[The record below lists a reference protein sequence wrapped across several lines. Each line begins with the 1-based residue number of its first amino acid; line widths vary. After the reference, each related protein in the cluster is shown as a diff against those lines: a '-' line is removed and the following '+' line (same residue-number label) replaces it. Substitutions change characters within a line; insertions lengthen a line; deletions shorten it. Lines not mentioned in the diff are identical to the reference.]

1 MASYY
6 ESITELI
13 KYRMNPDIKKVVIN
27 TSVQPNS
34 IPHFGTITTF
44 FCAFVF
50 AKMVKD
56 CYAVETEVE
65 LDFIDCCLNVD
76 SRQHGGKNCFS
87 IARTPSKEEHS
98 MSVSE
103 YHITTDYIPLLKWIS
118 AESGINYSTRLY
130 HDFQKEAA
138 VRTALIA
145 ICNDREFFE
154 LLLNPSD
161 KKLQIRPECPVCYS
175 TDKSLKKTKIT
186 DICPSGFKIS
196 SHCEDHGAYSF
207 DISESD
213 SNFIYMNTQLRDIV
227 KGALMASYSNDNII
241 GVMFDGGDWGGAWTH
256 HVHCKSMQRLKCQ
269 IPPRLFAP
277 IILDWSGGKLSKSI
291 YLDDVM
297 TQDNPIEN
305 YKIFMEKYGDN
316 GLLCIYKEVK
326 EWLSDPKKFFR
337 NYSLEHILEVLKQNC
352 SKDMMH
358 DFAGTH
364 IMSEFYNIRKNLTSG
379 SSPELVAFI
388 RESCAKNKIRVLKD
402 DHFIFENGG
411 YTLFFLLEESH
422 LSVHTYVEHKSAF
435 IDIFTCGNVDATNIL
450 NDINA
455 FYFPEK
461 VENEADFSGKRYQWT
476 MNTLRHMYILFGC
489 IIRIS

>member
-1 MASYY
+1 LNADKLKIHYSVGGMASYY
-6 ESITELI
+6 ESVTELI
-13 KYRMNPDIKKVVIN
+13 KHRMSPRIKKVVIN
-27 TSVQPNS
+27 TSVQPNG

-56 CYAVETEVE
+56 YYAVETEVE
-65 LDFIDCCLNVD
+65 LDFIDCCPNAD
-76 SRQHGGKNCFS
+76 SRRQDGKNCFS
-87 IARTPSKEEHS
+87 IARTPSKEKPN

-103 YHITTDYIPLLKWIS
+103 YHISTDYLPLLQWIS
-118 AESGINYSTRLY
+118 TESGINYSTRSY
-130 HDFQKEAA
+130 YDFQKETA

-145 ICNDREFFE
+145 ICNDRDFFE
-154 LLLNPSD
+154 SLLNPRE
-161 KKLQIRPECPVCYS
+161 KKLHIRPECPTCNS
-175 TDKSLKKTKIT
+175 SDKSLERTEIT

-196 SHCEDHGAYSF
+196 SCCDDHGSYSV

-227 KGALMASYSNDNII
+227 KGALMASYSNDNTI
-241 GVMFDGGDWGGAWTH
+241 GVMFDGGDWGGVWTH

-291 YLDDVM
+291 YLDDAT

-305 YKIFMEKYGDN
+305 YNIFMEKYGKG

-326 EWLSDPKKFFR
+326 EWLSIPKKFFR
-337 NYSLEHILEVLKQNC
+337 NYSLEHILEVLKRNC
-352 SKDMMH
+352 SRDMTH
-358 DFAGTH
+358 DFAGIH

-388 RESCAKNKIRVLKD
+388 RESCAKNRIRVLKD
-402 DHFIFENGG
+402 DHFTFENGG

-435 IDIFTCGNVDATNIL
+435 IDIFTCGNVDAMNIL
-450 NDINA
+450 NDINT

-461 VENEADFSGKRYQWT
+461 VETKRI
-476 MNTLRHMYILFGC
+476 LRGND
-489 IIRIS
+489 SNAQ